1 MLSIDRSIYLS
12 HLHHSLTLTH
22 HITHNREWYGPGRIG
37 RDFRSR
43 HALLAFHIWLLHKRL
58 LQLEH
63 PSDHHYHLQPE
74 SGDHNDAKD
83 DATTATAPLVHS
95 SRKDYNMCQDIDAEL
110 FSIFWDNTTCR
121 IRALN
126 VYELSVNKHLEN
138 VQKYTFLHLV
148 QYDHCY
154 TEAMLANPTERLNH
168 LRQIVADQW
177 LRPKTVDQ
185 RNKAY
190 DQGIVLDEN
199 DLTKDVEDRYRI
211 TCDHIDRIVHYID
224 AQYQNI
230 MYDLPYDHFTNGHLR
245 LVALPQFANLHDTST
260 TITTSSTSTSTSTSS
275 TAMTNTTDPTT
286 MGTIPYAEYPN
297 TPVPCHPEDV
307 LPYPWVTNITN
318 GGKIY
323 YWNLHTRVSSWIRP
337 TDSTTT
343 TSTSSTQGG

>member
-1 MLSIDRSIYLS
+1 MIVVGFVYTCWIRSISLS
-12 HLHHSLTLTH
+12 HTSLTHIYTPT
-22 HITHNREWYGPGRIG
+22 HITHTHREWYGPGRMG

-43 HALLAFHIWLLHKRL
+43 HAILAFHIWLLHKRL

-63 PSDHHYHLQPE
+63 PSDHHYQLQPE
-74 SGDHNDAKD
+74 SSEHNHA
-83 DATTATAPLVHS
+83 ATTKEDAAPQPLVRS
-95 SRKDYNMCQDIDAEL
+95 SRKDYNMCQDIDVEL

-168 LRQIVADQW
+168 LRQIVAVQW
-177 LRPKTVDQ
+177 LRPKSVDQ

-190 DQGIVLDEN
+190 DQGIVLDDEN
-199 DLTKDVEDRYRI
+199 DGTNDVEDMYRN
-211 TCDHIDRIVHYID
+211 TCDHIDRIVLYID

-230 MYDLPYDHFTNGHLR
+230 MYDLPYDHFTSGHAR
-245 LVALPQFANLHDTST
+245 FVPLPQFANLHDTTTTMST
-260 TITTSSTSTSTSTSS
+260 PSTV
-275 TAMTNTTDPTT
+275 TNTTDATT

-337 TDSTTT
+337 TDNTTAAT
-343 TSTSSTQGG
+343 PS